1 MQLVLDLLEASQPPV
16 DPVSPKNAKI
26 PSANRSPEAIDNIV
40 TGSPVTPLDQ
50 AVAPTHFV
58 HPQANR
64 EIALAG
70 SRVAYELRRVKR
82 RSIGLVVS
90 PQGLVVSAPRWVPLG
105 EVDAAIGLKAAWV
118 LRKLTQARD
127 RAVQEAQAHIEWRE
141 GALLPYLGEPVCLR
155 FDPGHRFA
163 AVGACLDDTPAE
175 PGGARVLRLALAE
188 SADSHQIRDA
198 VLAWL
203 MRQARD
209 LFIQRLDHF
218 APGMGV
224 RWKRLSLSNA
234 ASRWGSARADGSI
247 RLNWRLIHYRMPLVD
262 YVVVHE
268 LAHLREMNHSQA
280 FWDTVGQALPD
291 YATHRNALKQAVVPR
306 WS

>member
-1 MQLVLDLLEASQPPV
+1 MQLVLDLLEVSLSPLDTNLPQK
-16 DPVSPKNAKI
+16 DPI
-26 PSANRSPEAIDNIV
+26 PSVRRSSDAIDGISNEI
-40 TGSPVTPLDQ
+40 PLTPLDL

-105 EVDAAIGLKAAWV
+105 EVDAVIGQKAAWV

-127 RAVQEAQAHIEWRE
+127 RAAQEAQAHIEWRE

-175 PGGARVLRLALAE
+175 PGGARILRLALAE
-188 SADSHQIRDA
+188 SAHSHQIRDA

-234 ASRWGSARADGSI
+234 GTRWGSARVDGSI

-280 FWDTVGQALPD
+280 FWDTVEQALPD

-306 WS
+306 WT

>member
-1 MQLVLDLLEASQPPV
+1 MQLVLDLLEVSLSPLDTNLPQK
-16 DPVSPKNAKI
+16 DPI
-26 PSANRSPEAIDNIV
+26 PSVKRSSDAIDGISNEI
-40 TGSPVTPLDQ
+40 PLTPLDL

-105 EVDAAIGLKAAWV
+105 EVDAVIGQKAAWV

-127 RAVQEAQAHIEWRE
+127 RAAQEAQAHIEWRE

-175 PGGARVLRLALAE
+175 PGGARILRLALAE
-188 SADSHQIRDA
+188 SAHSHQIRDA

-234 ASRWGSARADGSI
+234 GTRWGSARVDGSI

-280 FWDTVGQALPD
+280 FWDTVEQALPD

-306 WS
+306 WT